1 MSDGLSDLRRGGGPA
16 EILLVDDEEDI
27 LPEYAEF
34 LTHRGMTVQIS
45 SDPEQAAQ
53 LALSRSEIS
62 VVVTDLRMAKLD
74 GAMLIRRVREGL
86 PAERTIGFI
95 IVTGDAGAKL
105 SSRHLC
111 ESILLKPV
119 DPEALFDAINLTIN
133 KKF

>member
-1 MSDGLSDLRRGGGPA
+1 MSEGRPNFPLVGGPA

-34 LTHRGMTVQIS
+34 LTNRGMTVQIS

-53 LALSRSEIS
+53 LALSRPEIG

-74 GAMLIRRVREGL
+74 GAMLIRRVRDGL

-105 SSRHLC
+105 SSHDLC

-119 DPEALFDAINLTIN
+119 DPEALFDAINSKIN
-133 KKF
+133 NNN

>member
-1 MSDGLSDLRRGGGPA
+1 MSEGRPNFPFVGGPA

-34 LTHRGMTVQIS
+34 LTNRGMTVQIS

-53 LALSRSEIS
+53 LALSRPEIG

-74 GAMLIRRVREGL
+74 GAMLIRRVRDGL

-105 SSRHLC
+105 SSHDLC

-119 DPEALFDAINLTIN
+119 DPEALFDAINSKIN
-133 KKF
+133 NNN

>member
-74 GAMLIRRVREGL
+74 GAMLIRRVREGV
-86 PAERTIGFI
+86 RI
-95 IVTGDAGAKL
+95 
-105 SSRHLC
+105 R
-111 ESILLKPV
+111 
-119 DPEALFDAINLTIN
+119 
-133 KKF
+133 